1 MRRRS
6 VLHSIAMSARPELAP
21 LPEPSTDARA
31 DATAYLLRPV
41 GALLR
46 CILIGVGVAL
56 ATWAFLDSRVN
67 VLSIAAAVAGLAL
80 VVRIVADSE
89 TVHNWVEWLAEL
101 HFARELSA
109 QQWERQRQIWQ
120 HAGNAAA
127 VSQALS
133 TAPSEDDRMVND
145 TIADILRRYYEM
157 KAAHDPRLSKVKLW
171 SDRQIAATYGFGRQA
186 TVTRRICEAIEK
198 IADGYKLRPHTYVTA
213 YQSLFGVVPER
224 VHRLVRVGDNPSTGE
239 AVFIP
244 SPTGAQVVAGRDDGD
259 GR

>member
-1 MRRRS
+1 MRRHS
-6 VLHSIAMSARPELAP
+6 VLHSIALASRPELAP
-21 LPEPSTDARA
+21 LPEPPTDSRA
-31 DATAYLLRPV
+31 DAQAYLLRPV

-56 ATWAFLDSRVN
+56 ATWALLDSRVN

-109 QQWERQRQIWQ
+109 QQWERQRQVWQ
-120 HAGNAAA
+120 HTGNAANVA
-127 VSQALS
+127 QALG
-133 TAPSEDDRMVND
+133 TAPDEHDRLVND

-157 KAAHDPRLSKVKLW
+157 RAAHDPRLSRVKLW
-171 SDRQIAATYGFGRQA
+171 SDRQIASEYGFGRQA

-213 YQSLFGVVPER
+213 YQALFGCVPER

-239 AVFIP
+239 AVFVP
-244 SPTGAQVVAGRDDGD
+244 SPAGAQVVAGR
-259 GR
+259 GRENG

>member
-1 MRRRS
+1 MKRRNF
-6 VLHSIAMSARPELAP
+6 LHSIALASRPELTP
-21 LPEPSTDARA
+21 LPEPVADARA
-31 DATAYLLRPV
+31 DAMAYLLRPV

-56 ATWAFLDSRVN
+56 ATWALLDSRVN

-89 TVHNWVEWLAEL
+89 TVRGWVEWLAEL

-109 QQWERQRQIWQ
+109 QQWERQRQVWQ
-120 HAGNAAA
+120 HTGNAAA

-133 TAPSEDDRMVND
+133 TAPSEDDRLVND

-157 KAAHDPRLSKVKLW
+157 RAAHDPRLSKVKLW
-171 SDRQIAATYGFGRQA
+171 SDRQIAAEYGFGRQA

-198 IADGYKLRPHTYVTA
+198 VADGYKLRPRTYA
-213 YQSLFGVVPER
+213 QSYLALFGVVPER
-224 VHRLVRVGDNPSTGE
+224 VHRLVRVGDNPATGE
-239 AVFIP
+239 AVFVP
-244 SPTGAQVVAGRDDGD
+244 AEEQQQ
-259 GR
+259 